1 VNGALTAAGDH
12 LPSFELWFAVR
23 YLHVAS
29 VTLLV
34 GGALVTCGLCLVL
47 AADAESSVLPR
58 ITALYEWMFWSVVG
72 VTVVTGISNLG
83 LKGEGLMPAASSWG
97 RALTVKLS
105 LAILLLCIALLRS
118 DVVIRLRGAGAGA
131 SARANQ
137 VLASLYGVTVVLFLA
152 ALWLGLGLAHGRY

>member
-1 VNGALTAAGDH
+1 VNGALTTAGDH

-29 VTLLV
+29 VALLV
-34 GGALVTCGLCLVL
+34 GGALVMCGLCLVL
-47 AADAESSVLPR
+47 AGDTESSVLSR
-58 ITALYEWMFWSVVG
+58 ITTLYEWLFWSVIG

-105 LAILLLCIALLRS
+105 LAILVLCLALLRS
-118 DVVIRLRGAGAGA
+118 DVVIRLRGAAVGG
-131 SARANQ
+131 SARANH
-137 VLASLYGVTVVLFLA
+137 VLASLYGATVVLFLA
-152 ALWLGLGLAHGRY
+152 VLWVGLGLAHGRY

>member
-1 VNGALTAAGDH
+1 VNGVLTTTGDH

-29 VTLLV
+29 VALLV
-34 GGALVTCGLCLVL
+34 GGALVMCGLCIVL
-47 AADAESSVLPR
+47 AGDAESSVLPR
-58 ITALYEWMFWSVVG
+58 ITALYEWLFWSVIG
-72 VTVVTGISNLG
+72 VTVVTGVSNLG

-105 LAILLLCIALLRS
+105 LAIVMLCLALLRS
-118 DVVIRLRGAGAGA
+118 DVVIRLRGEGAGA
-131 SARANQ
+131 PARVRH

-152 ALWLGLGLAHGRY
+152 VLWLGLGLAHGRY